1 MLKKGQSVKVKPGTL
16 DYESEKYDISGW
28 QGRVMDIDKNE
39 DGSFIE
45 VQWDSITLLAIPF
58 EYIEESVEE
67 DLEYEN
73 YILGEEDL
81 IACEPRDTEADVHRA
96 QAQINNDYFEMDDD
110 DDAHLN

>member
-1 MLKKGQSVKVKPGTL
+1 MLKKGQSVKVKPNTL
-16 DYESEKYDISGW
+16 DYESERYDISGW

-39 DGSFIE
+39 DGTFIE

-81 IACEPRDTEADVHRA
+81 IVCEPRDTEADVHRA
-96 QAQINNDYFEMDDD
+96 QAQINNDYFEMEDEE
-110 DDAHLN
+110 